1 MFRINQKSQNNSII
15 LSFIFSLIFIYIV
28 LFEFIIPA
36 NKFLP
41 KPSILLDSIPS
52 LFNDYNFLFSFL
64 FTVSTIYATM
74 VISYFFIKAGNQLL
88 INFLNQFPGLKNLF
102 VLGKYFIP
110 IFLVFLFELWFSSSV
125 WGEYL
130 YVLIIIMGILKESV
144 SNQIKNIRTEFID
157 SAKSLGIDDS
167 GIIKNVVW
175 KSLQPG
181 LFSSLRK
188 NHIIIWGYLLLY
200 EFICNTGGIGSIFNT
215 ALNYN
220 DLSIVVLLITLT
232 IFTFL
237 IMEYAFE
244 QLRKKYFFWT

>member
-1 MFRINQKSQNNSII
+1 MFRINQKSQNYSII
-15 LSFIFSLIFIYIV
+15 LSFIFSLVFIYIV

-74 VISYFFIKAGNQLL
+74 VISYSFIRVGNQLL
-88 INFLNQFPGLKNLF
+88 INFLNLFPGSKSLF
-102 VLGKYFIP
+102 VIGKYFTP
-110 IFLVFLFELWFSSSV
+110 IFLVFLFELWFGNSV

-144 SNQIKNIRTEFID
+144 STQIENILTEFID
-157 SAKSLGIDDS
+157 SAKSLGIDDT

-175 KSLQPG
+175 KSLQPE

-188 NHIIIWGYLLLY
+188 NHIILWGYVLLY
-200 EFICNTGGIGSIFNT
+200 EFVCNTGGIGSIYNT

-220 DLSIVVLLITLT
+220 DLSIVVLLIAIT

-244 QLRKKYFFWT
+244 QLKKKYFFWT